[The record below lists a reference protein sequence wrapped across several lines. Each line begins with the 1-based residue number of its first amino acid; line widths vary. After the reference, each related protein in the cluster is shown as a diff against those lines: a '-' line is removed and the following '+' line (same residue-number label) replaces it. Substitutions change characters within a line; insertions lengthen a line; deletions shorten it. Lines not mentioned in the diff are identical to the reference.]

1 MTFPQIS
8 DAARLERQRPP
19 AGRVRM
25 VLDTDTYN
33 ETDDQ
38 FALVHALLSPERLA
52 VEAVY
57 AAPFHNERS
66 DGPGHGMEL
75 SYQEIL
81 HLLQRLGRSADGF
94 AFRGSTSFL
103 GAGGQPCES
112 EAVRDLVARG
122 LAAPDHD
129 PLYVVAIGAI
139 TNVASALLIE
149 PALAEKIVVV
159 WLGGHALSWPDTR
172 EFNLRQDV
180 PAARV
185 VLDCGVPLVLVP
197 CRGVTSHLHTSV
209 PEIDRHVAPHGELG
223 AFLASRFKEMRD
235 DHFAWSKVLWDVA
248 TIAWLLDPA
257 WVPTELVPSPVVT
270 DQVNLERRPAP
281 PPGALRQLRAP
292 RPDLPRPV
300 PQARRRCL
308 NRSAHQERYSV
319 NLATVAPSAA
329 ATVGHPLQQRDNVMT
344 LWHLRSVL

>member
-1 MTFPQIS
+1 MRFPQIS
-8 DAARLERQRPP
+8 DAVRLERLRPP

-81 HLLQRLGRSADGF
+81 RLLERIGRSADGF
-94 AFRGSTSFL
+94 AFRGSTGYL
-103 GAGGQPCES
+103 DAGGVPRES

-122 LAAPDHD
+122 LAGPDDD

-139 TNVASALLIE
+139 TNVASALLTE
-149 PALAEKIVVV
+149 PALAGKIVVV
-159 WLGGHALSWPDTR
+159 WLGGHALTWPDTR

-197 CRGVTSHLHTSV
+197 CMGVTSHLHTSV

-223 AFLASRFKEMRD
+223 AFLASRLQGDARRP
-235 DHFAWSKVLWDVA
+235 LRLVA
-248 TIAWLLDPA
+248 GAVGRGHHRLAARPGLGADRTGAEPGADRPG
-257 WVPTELVPSPVVT
+257 
-270 DQVNLERRPAP
+270 DLERRPPP
-281 PPGALRQLRAP
+281 PPGPLRELRAP

-300 PQARRRCL
+300 RQARRRL
-308 NRSAHQERYSV
+308 NRRPRSGAAHAGR
-319 NLATVAPSAA
+319 AC
-329 ATVGHPLQQRDNVMT
+329 R
-344 LWHLRSVL
+344 